1 MKTAKCSLTHTHKKG
16 GRRKGSKG
24 SQPQQNNGETRGKTN
39 KGGQQARGAHNK
51 QAEQRKN
58 KGGKVG
64 SRAKEN
70 RQKIIKT
77 QQRDN

>member
-16 GRRKGSKG
+16 GRRKVSKG

-58 KGGKVG
+58 KGGRWG
-64 SRAKEN
+64 AE
-70 RQKIIKT
+70 
-77 QQRDN
+77 QRRTGKK